1 LAILFF
7 TFFLLIK
14 DSKAQKIF
22 NLIGEWEGINISYS
36 IEKGYRTWEKKIT
49 IFEQKER
56 IFKGNFKY
64 SGGERNFLGVI
75 RSNNKDLCLDL
86 VITGSP
92 DKR

>member
-36 IEKGYRTWEKKIT
+36 IEKGEILNIAVEKE
-49 IFEQKER
+49 IFWV
-56 IFKGNFKY
+56 
-64 SGGERNFLGVI
+64 L
-75 RSNNKDLCLDL
+75 
-86 VITGSP
+86 
-92 DKR
+92 